1 MWNETFKQAGVE
13 VSSVLRKA
21 ENVYYPPTIRASSSS
36 GSKVETTSK
45 DTDPSKDIPAR
56 ALPSPNSPSKEV
68 EQAGKVEK
76 EKEIT
81 KEVALK
87 ANKPP
92 TVPKDSSKKK
102 VSQSQEIVLA
112 TFPIPTK
119 EDSKGKGLTFSAAAT
134 AKPTKA

>member
-1 MWNETFKQAGVE
+1 MWNEAFKQAGVE

-45 DTDPSKDIPAR
+45 DTDPNKDIPAR

-68 EQAGKVEK
+68 EQAGKV
-76 EKEIT
+76 EIT

-119 EDSKGKGLTFSAAAT
+119 EDSK
-134 AKPTKA
+134 AKV